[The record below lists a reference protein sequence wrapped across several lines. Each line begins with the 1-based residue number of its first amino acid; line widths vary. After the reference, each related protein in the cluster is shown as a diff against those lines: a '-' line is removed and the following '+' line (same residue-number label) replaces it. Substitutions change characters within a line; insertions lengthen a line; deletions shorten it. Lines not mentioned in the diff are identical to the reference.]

1 MPQPFTRKIVL
12 GPWMSGM
19 ILDATGSDFR
29 IVFSIFAGFY
39 FIAAVLIM
47 KVSGP
52 VETKGEY

>member
-1 MPQPFTRKIVL
+1 
-12 GPWMSGM
+12 MSGM

-39 FIAAVLIM
+39 FISAVLIM